1 RPSTSTASWR
11 APPRSASCAGSASNA
26 ATFRSVWPSVRSE
39 LPPSRIHPT
48 AFVAPNATVRGDV
61 TIGEGAVV
69 LFGAVLRAEED
80 RVVVG
85 RETNIQDN
93 AVVHCDAGFPALIRD
108 RVTVGHAAV
117 VHCATVGDGCL
128 VGIGAI
134 AISGLVMGEGSWMTA
149 GSVLQERKENP
160 HVILPVDVPIRPQR
174 EFSKEN
180 IEMIRL
186 EPECKIELRAIFR
199 LTV

>member
-1 RPSTSTASWR
+1 M
-11 APPRSASCAGSASNA
+11 
-26 ATFRSVWPSVRSE
+26 RSE

-93 AVVHCDAGFPALIRD
+93 AVVHCDAGFPALIGD

-117 VHCATVGDGCL
+117 VHGATVGDGCL
-128 VGIGAI
+128 VGIGAM
-134 AISGLVMGEGSWMTA
+134 ALNGSAMGEGSWLAA
-149 GSVLQERKENP
+149 GSVLPEGKEIPPFTLAVGVPARPLRELTQEEIER
-160 HVILPVDVPIRPQR
+160 QR
-174 EFSKEN
+174 SGVQTY
-180 IEMIRL
+180 L
-186 EPECKIELRAIFR
+186 ELRDLYR
-199 LTV
+199 RSV